1 MAPME
6 TSKQAV
12 EEAGKQVGVFMRIME
27 GQPLSLALVLMNL
40 VLMALLFYA
49 SSQTLAQR
57 KDIAQM
63 IVTWQQATDNLMA
76 SCVSKDIMALVL
88 DALARAREGGAARAL
103 EGVPIPIPRPP
114 VAPPAPPEGPP

>member
-1 MAPME
+1 
-6 TSKQAV
+6 
-12 EEAGKQVGVFMRIME
+12 
-27 GQPLSLALVLMNL
+27 VLMNL

-88 DALARAREGGAARAL
+88 DALKTAREAGQQNR
-103 EGVPIPIPRPP
+103 VPLPPPRPP
-114 VAPPAPPEGPP
+114 EPPEPSPQCE

>member
-6 TSKQAV
+6 TSQKAV
-12 EEAGKQVGVFMRIME
+12 EQAGKQVGVFMRIME

-88 DALARAREGGAARAL
+88 DALKIAREQGEQRTR
-103 EGVPIPIPRPP
+103 VPVPVPLPPPRPP
-114 VAPPAPPEGPP
+114 EPPP

>member
-1 MAPME
+1 MAPIE
-6 TSKQAV
+6 TSGKVV
-12 EEAGKQVGVFMRIME
+12 EEASKQVGVFMRIME
-27 GQPLSLALVLMNL
+27 GQPIALALVVMNIL
-40 VLMALLFYA
+40 LMALLFYA

-88 DALARAREGGAARAL
+88 DALKVAREAGQRT
-103 EGVPIPIPRPP
+103 
-114 VAPPAPPEGPP
+114 PAPPPPPPLPEAPSPC